1 MLEGFPTLKSITALL
16 NDYLKSKHELFFG
29 DKAVHP
35 FLDLKP
41 YKDIHDPIWGTNGF
55 SWRELAL
62 MDTPILQRLR
72 RIHQTGLAFHVYPS
86 ARHSRFEHSLG
97 VTIVATKV
105 FDAIVRR
112 HAGRLRQIVKT
123 LEPTDEFEETLFR
136 WRQELRLAALLHDTG
151 HSILSHTSERVYGK
165 IPLLEAGADELSD
178 YVGAEKK
185 AGEVIS
191 FCLSRTEALHSYLE
205 RAKRK
210 LMKETPVPDEF
221 AGEPN
226 LENVSLLIVGRSP
239 HPLLQFVGDIVSS
252 GFDADK
258 LDYLLRDAA
267 AAGLPLR
274 YDLERYLATVY
285 LPESKLKDGEGKL
298 EKLYLRVGVK
308 DLARQPA
315 DDSSRYPYFTSFK
328 LKLPK
333 RSMNTIEQVTICKL
347 MLYSYI
353 YHHPKVRAGEGFFER
368 VLSWA
373 VRTWTAKGK
382 TDADILAFFMDF
394 DDAALHGGQF
404 LRSMD
409 PDIRGF
415 SYRLLNRLLPRVI
428 YEIVS
433 SPSGPEGKLLADFF
447 SKLGDPGKR
456 AEELA
461 TVEQAMGKELTAR
474 RQELGSDPTSACL
487 RAGAWLD
494 VPSLPTFEGMDELV
508 GETDGKGAVK
518 IGDMFP
524 INKWTEAYHAHRYA
538 IRVYAFSE
546 YSQDVAVAART
557 ALESVTLISDPE
569 FYRRCRKG
577 QNVTSISP
585 G

>member
-1 MLEGFPTLKSITALL
+1 MLEGYPTLISTTAVL
-16 NDYLKSKHELFFG
+16 NDYLKSEHELFFG
-29 DKAVHP
+29 DKAEHP
-35 FLDLKP
+35 FLQLKP

-62 MDTPILQRLR
+62 IDTPVMQRLR
-72 RIHQTGLAFHVYPS
+72 RIHQTGLAFEVYPS

-112 HAGRLRQIVKT
+112 HAGKLRQIIKT
-123 LEPTDEFEETLFR
+123 VENSDAFQEILFR

-165 IPLLEAGADELSD
+165 IPMLQAGADELSD

-191 FCLSRTEALHSYLE
+191 FCLSRTEAIHSLLN
-205 RAKRK
+205 RAKKK
-210 LMKETPVPDEF
+210 LMKESEIPDEF
-221 AGEPN
+221 SGDPN
-226 LENVSLLIVGRSP
+226 MESVSLLIVGRSR
-239 HPLLQFVGDIVSS
+239 HPQLQFLGDIISS

-274 YDLERYLATVY
+274 YDLERYLATVH
-285 LPESKLKDGEGKL
+285 LPESKLTDGKGKL
-298 EKLYLRVGVK
+298 DKLYKRIGAKGLMREPKG
-308 DLARQPA
+308 DGRF
-315 DDSSRYPYFTSFK
+315 PYFRSYR

-368 VLSWA
+368 VLSRA
-373 VRTWTAKGK
+373 VQNWKAQGK
-382 TDADILAFFMDF
+382 RDEEMLALFMGF
-394 DDAALHGGQF
+394 DDAALHGAEF
-404 LRSMD
+404 LQSPD
-409 PDIRGF
+409 PDISKS
-415 SYRLLNRLLPRVI
+415 SYRLLNRLLPRVV

-433 SPSGPEGKLLADFF
+433 SPSGTEEKLLGDFF
-447 SKLGDPGKR
+447 SKLGDSGTKSKILETVE
-456 AEELA
+456 AIMGEEL
-461 TVEQAMGKELTAR
+461 TKLKN
-474 RQELGSDPTSACL
+474 ELGPDPRLACI

-508 GETDGKGAVK
+508 GEPDGKSAVR

-538 IRVYAFSE
+538 IRVYALSE
-546 YSQDVAVAART
+546 YCQDVAVAARK
-557 ALESVTLISDPE
+557 ALEKITGIGDPE
-569 FYRRCRKG
+569 FYKRCRRHRD
-577 QNVTSISP
+577 
-585 G
+585 

>member
-1 MLEGFPTLKSITALL
+1 MLEGYPTLISTTALL
-16 NDYLKSKHELFFG
+16 NDYLKSKHDVFFG
-29 DKAVHP
+29 DKAEHP
-35 FLDLKP
+35 FSELKP

-62 MDTPILQRLR
+62 IDTPVMQRLR
-72 RIHQTGLAFHVYPS
+72 RIHQTGLAFQVYPS

-112 HAGRLRQIVKT
+112 HAGRLRQIVT
-123 LEPTDEFEETLFR
+123 SVENSDAYEETLFR

-151 HSILSHTSERVYGK
+151 HSILSHTSERVYGR
-165 IPLLEAGADELSD
+165 IPMLQHAADELTD
-178 YVGAEKK
+178 FVGAEKK

-191 FCLSRTEALHSYLE
+191 FCLSRTDALHAYLK
-205 RAKRK
+205 RAKGK
-210 LMKETPVPDEF
+210 LMKESEVPDEF

-226 LENVSLLIVGRSP
+226 LENVSLLIVGRSR
-239 HPLLQFVGDIVSS
+239 HPLLQFLGDIISS

-285 LPESKLKDGEGKL
+285 LPESKLTDGKGKLDKLYKRLSVKVAREPKGEG
-298 EKLYLRVGVK
+298 RFPWF
-308 DLARQPA
+308 R
-315 DDSSRYPYFTSFK
+315 SFR

-368 VLSWA
+368 VLSRA
-373 VRTWTAKGK
+373 VHNWTAHGK
-382 TDADILAFFMDF
+382 KDEDMVVLFMDF
-394 DDAALHGGQF
+394 DDTALHGAEF
-404 LRSMD
+404 LESPD
-409 PDIRGF
+409 PDTREF
-415 SYRLLNRLLPRVI
+415 SYRLLNRLLPRVV
-428 YEIVS
+428 YEVVS
-433 SPSGPEGKLLADFF
+433 SPSGTEAKLLGDFF
-447 SKLGDPGKR
+447 SKLGDSGTK
-456 AEELA
+456 AKVLEMVEE
-461 TVEQAMGKELTAR
+461 VMGQELFKLR
-474 RQELGSDPTSACL
+474 SELGSEPKLACM

-494 VPSLPTFEGMDELV
+494 VPSLPTFEGMDELI
-508 GETDGKGAVK
+508 GETDGKSTVK
-518 IGDMFP
+518 IGDIFP

-538 IRVYAFSE
+538 IRVYALSE
-546 YSQDVAVAART
+546 YCQDVAVAARKG
-557 ALESVTLISDPE
+557 LEAVTKIADPE
-569 FYRRCRKG
+569 FYSRCRRHRA
-577 QNVTSISP
+577 
-585 G
+585 

>member
-1 MLEGFPTLKSITALL
+1 MLEGYPTLTSTVALL
-16 NDYLKSKHELFFG
+16 DDYLRSKHQLFFG
-29 DKAVHP
+29 SKPTHP

-62 MDTPILQRLR
+62 IDTPVMQRLR
-72 RIHQTGLAFHVYPS
+72 RIHQTGLAFDVYPS

-97 VTIVATKV
+97 VAIVASKV

-112 HAGRLRQIVKT
+112 HAGKLRQIVKT
-123 LEPTDEFEETLFR
+123 VENSDAFAETLFR

-151 HSILSHTSERVYGK
+151 HSILSHTSERAYGK
-165 IPLLEAGADELSD
+165 IPLLQAAANELSD

-191 FCLSRTEALHSYLE
+191 FCLSHTSSVRSYLE
-205 RAKRK
+205 RAKAK
-210 LMKETPVPDEF
+210 LIKESEVPDEF
-221 AGEPN
+221 AGEPDM
-226 LENVSLLIVGRSP
+226 ESVSLLIVGRSR
-239 HPLLQFVGDIVSS
+239 HPLLQFMGDIISS

-285 LPESKLKDGEGKL
+285 LPESRLNDGEGKL
-298 EKLYLRVGVK
+298 ERLYKRVGPRDPGRK
-308 DLARQPA
+308 PKGEG
-315 DDSSRYPYFTSFK
+315 RYPYFLSYR

-368 VLSWA
+368 MLSRA
-373 VRTWTAKGK
+373 VQIWRVKGVR
-382 TDADILAFFMDF
+382 DEDMVARFMDF
-394 DDAALHGGQF
+394 DDAALLGTEF
-404 LRSMD
+404 LQSSD
-409 PDIRGF
+409 SDIRDF
-415 SYRLLNRLLPRVI
+415 SYRLLNRVLPRVV

-433 SPSGPEGKLLADFF
+433 SPSGIEAELLSDFF
-447 SKLGDPGKR
+447 SKLGDPGTK
-456 AEELA
+456 AKELEKVEQTMGEELIKA
-461 TVEQAMGKELTAR
+461 RKEFGPEPRL
-474 RQELGSDPTSACL
+474 ACF

-508 GETDGKGAVK
+508 GESDGKGAVR
-518 IGDMFP
+518 IGDVFP

-538 IRVYAFSE
+538 IRVYALSE
-546 YSQDVAVAART
+546 YCHDVAVASRK
-557 ALESVTLISDPE
+557 ALEKVTGIGDPE
-569 FYRRCRKG
+569 FYRRCRRDRA
-577 QNVTSISP
+577 
-585 G
+585 

>member
-1 MLEGFPTLKSITALL
+1 MLEGYPTLKAITALL
-16 NDYLKSKHELFFG
+16 DDYLKSRHELFFG
-29 DKAVHP
+29 EHALHP
-35 FLDLKP
+35 FLELKP
-41 YKDIHDPIWGTNGF
+41 YKDIHDPIWGTSGF

-62 MDTPILQRLR
+62 MDTPLMQRLR
-72 RIHQTGLAFHVYPS
+72 RIRQTGLAFEVYPC
-86 ARHSRFEHSLG
+86 AQHTRFEHSLG
-97 VTIVATKV
+97 VTVVATKV
-105 FDAIVRR
+105 FDAVVRR
-112 HAGRLRQIVKT
+112 HAGRLRLIVKT
-123 LEPTDEFEETLFR
+123 LEGTDRFDETLFR

-165 IPLLEAGADELSD
+165 IPMLEAGADELTD

-191 FCLSRTEALHSYLE
+191 FCLSRTGALQNYLE
-205 RAKRK
+205 RAKKK
-210 LMKETPVPDEF
+210 LMKETPLPDEF
-221 AGEPN
+221 SGEPN
-226 LENVSLLIVGRSP
+226 MENVSLLIVGRSR
-239 HPLLQFVGDIVSS
+239 HPLLQFLGDIISS

-258 LDYLLRDAA
+258 LDYLLRDAS

-285 LPESKLKDGEGKL
+285 LPESKLKDGEDKL
-298 EKLYLRVGVK
+298 EKLYQRVGVK
-308 DLARQPA
+308 DLAREAA
-315 DDSSRYPYFTSFK
+315 DESSRYPYFRAFR

-373 VRTWTAKGK
+373 VRTWRTKGK
-382 TDADILAFFMDF
+382 SDADILALFMDF
-394 DDAALHGGQF
+394 DDAALHGAQF

-415 SYRLLNRLLPRVI
+415 SYRLLNRLLPRVV

-433 SPSGPEGKLLADFF
+433 SPSGAEGKLLADFF
-447 SKLGDPGKR
+447 SKLGDSGKR
-456 AEELA
+456 AQELA
-461 TVEQAMGKELTAR
+461 TVEHAMGTDLIGR
-474 RQELGSDPTSACL
+474 RQELGPDPTLACL

-546 YSQDVAVAART
+546 YTQDVAVAART
-557 ALESVTLISDPE
+557 ALEQVTGISDPE
-569 FYRRCRKG
+569 FYKRCRRDR
-577 QNVTSISP
+577 T
-585 G
+585 

>member
-1 MLEGFPTLKSITALL
+1 MLEGYPTLISTTALL
-16 NDYLKSKHELFFG
+16 NDYLKSEHGLFFG
-29 DKAVHP
+29 EKAEHP
-35 FLDLKP
+35 FLELKP

-62 MDTPILQRLR
+62 IDTPVMQRLR
-72 RIHQTGLAFHVYPS
+72 RIHQTGLAFQVYPS

-112 HAGRLRQIVKT
+112 HAGKLRQIVKT
-123 LEPTDEFEETLFR
+123 VENSDAFQEILFR

-165 IPLLEAGADELSD
+165 IPMLEAAADELSD

-191 FCLSRTEALHSYLE
+191 FCLSRTEAIHSFLD
-205 RAKRK
+205 RAKKK
-210 LMKETPVPDEF
+210 LMKELEIPDEF
-221 AGEPN
+221 SGEPN
-226 LENVSLLIVGRSP
+226 MESVSLLIVGRSR
-239 HPLLQFVGDIVSS
+239 HPQLQFIGDIISS

-274 YDLERYLATVY
+274 YDLERYLATVH
-285 LPESKLKDGEGKL
+285 LPESKLTDGKSKL
-298 EKLYLRVGVK
+298 DKLYKRVGVK
-308 DLARQPA
+308 GLVREPKGDGRF
-315 DDSSRYPYFTSFK
+315 PYFRSYW

-368 VLSWA
+368 VLSRA
-373 VRTWTAKGK
+373 VQNWRDKGK
-382 TDADILAFFMDF
+382 KDEEMVALFMDF
-394 DDAALHGGQF
+394 DDAALHGAEF
-404 LRSMD
+404 LESPD
-409 PDIRGF
+409 PDIRRS
-415 SYRLLNRLLPRVI
+415 SYRLLNRLLPRVV

-433 SPSGPEGKLLADFF
+433 SPSGTEEKLLGDFF
-447 SKLGDPGKR
+447 SKLGDSKTKAKILETVAATMG
-456 AEELA
+456 EELA
-461 TVEQAMGKELTAR
+461 KLR
-474 RQELGSDPTSACL
+474 NELGSDPMIACM

-508 GETDGKGAVK
+508 A
-518 IGDMFP
+518 
-524 INKWTEAYHAHRYA
+524 
-538 IRVYAFSE
+538 
-546 YSQDVAVAART
+546 
-557 ALESVTLISDPE
+557 
-569 FYRRCRKG
+569 
-577 QNVTSISP
+577 SP
-585 G
+585 TVRAQ

>member
-1 MLEGFPTLKSITALL
+1 MLEGYPTLISITTQL
-16 NDYLKSKHELFFG
+16 NDYLKSDHPAFFG
-29 DKAVHP
+29 KSAVHP

-62 MDTPILQRLR
+62 IDSPIMQRLR
-72 RIHQTGLAFHVYPS
+72 GIHQTGLAFFVYPS
-86 ARHSRFEHSLG
+86 SRHSRFEHSLG
-97 VTIVATKV
+97 VTIVATRV
-105 FDAIVRR
+105 FDAVVRR
-112 HAGRLRQIVKT
+112 HAGKLRQIVKT
-123 LEPTDEFEETLFR
+123 VENSDAFQETLFR

-151 HSILSHTSERVYGK
+151 HSILSHTSERVYGR
-165 IPLLEAGADELSD
+165 IPMLKAAADELTD

-191 FCLSRTEALHSYLE
+191 FCLSQTEALRAYLE
-205 RAKRK
+205 RAKAK
-210 LMKETPVPDEF
+210 LMKESEVPDEF
-221 AGEPN
+221 RGEPSM
-226 LENVSLLIVGRSP
+226 ESVSLLIVGRSK
-239 HPLLQFVGDIVSS
+239 HPLLQFLGDIISS

-285 LPESKLKDGEGKL
+285 LPESKLTDGRGKL
-298 EKLYLRVGVK
+298 EKLYKRIGNK
-308 DLARQPA
+308 DLVREPKG
-315 DDSSRYPYFTSFK
+315 DGRYPYFRSYR

-368 VLSWA
+368 
-373 VRTWTAKGK
+373 
-382 TDADILAFFMDF
+382 ILARAVQTWRDGGARDEDLLELFMNF
-394 DDAALHGGQF
+394 DDAALHGDEF
-404 LRSMD
+404 LRSPD
-409 PDIRGF
+409 SDIRDF
-415 SYRLLNRLLPRVI
+415 SYRLLNRLLPRVV

-433 SPSGPEGKLLADFF
+433 SPSGIESKLLGDFF
-447 SKLGDPGKR
+447 SKLGDPGTRTKEIEKV
-456 AEELA
+456 EE
-461 TVEQAMGKELTAR
+461 AMGVELIKAR
-474 RQELGSDPTSACL
+474 NDLGPEARLACV

-508 GETDGKGAVK
+508 GETDGKGEVR

-538 IRVYAFSE
+538 IRIYALSE
-546 YSQDVAVAART
+546 YSQDVAVAAKK
-557 ALESVTLISDPE
+557 ALEKVTGIGDPE
-569 FYRRCRKG
+569 FYRRCRRDR
-577 QNVTSISP
+577 T
-585 G
+585 